1 MLEVKKL
8 TVCYNDFLALN
19 EISLKIQEGALTGI
33 FGPNGAGKSTLL
45 KAMLNIIPH
54 QGEVSINNEDINKKL
69 VKIAY
74 VEQKADID
82 FTFPIKVKECVSMGT
97 YAGMKVFQRIKNAE
111 WQKVSKALEKVDMGK
126 YSNHQIGELSGGQFQ
141 HNKKFYKENLDKYIE
156 KLDSLDKEAK
166 SKFASIPNDKKMIVT
181 SEGCF
186 KYFSKAY
193 NVPSAYIW
201 EINTEE
207 EGTPDQIK
215 HLVEKLRTT
224 KVPSLFVESSVD
236 DRPMKT
242 VSKDTN
248 IPIYST
254 IFTDSIAEKGQ
265 DGDSYYAM
273 MKWNLDKI
281 AEGLSK

>member
-33 FGPNGAGKSTLL
+33 IGPNGAGKSTLL

-54 QGEVSINNEDINKKL
+54 QGDVSINNEDINKKL

-111 WQKVSKALEKVDMGK
+111 WQRVSKALEKVDMGK

-141 HNKKFYKENLDKYIE
+141 RVLLARCLVSITVVIRFFPTYRSEIRMIKESLKMRNIRLSFFQPLQYLEFLLVPVLIRATMIAEEMTANAITKGIESPVKRSSYYKTNMSLLDYII
-156 KLDSLDKEAK
+156 L
-166 SKFASIPNDKKMIVT
+166 
-181 SEGCF
+181 
-186 KYFSKAY
+186 FS
-193 NVPSAYIW
+193 V
-201 EINTEE
+201 
-207 EGTPDQIK
+207 
-215 HLVEKLRTT
+215 
-224 KVPSLFVESSVD
+224 
-236 DRPMKT
+236 
-242 VSKDTN
+242 
-248 IPIYST
+248 T
-254 IFTDSIAEKGQ
+254 IFFLSI
-265 DGDSYYAM
+265 
-273 MKWNLDKI
+273 LI
-281 AEGLSK
+281 